1 MEEDNKTMYFDA
13 LKRIINT
20 IKMNNIRSIDFDEY
34 EIFRIK
40 MLFRKSVVRK
50 FRIRVICDM
59 NEYDFV
65 KLLLG
70 SLTRTKLKNIVEIVT
85 YFDNGKFR
93 AIYSFNDDTN
103 QLNILRNEMIKN
115 YVEQNI
121 DSINAII
128 KS

>member
-1 MEEDNKTMYFDA
+1 MDEDNKTMYFDA
-13 LKRIINT
+13 LKCIINT

-40 MLFRKSVVRK
+40 MLFKKGVVRK
-50 FRIRVICDM
+50 FRIRVICDI
-59 NEYDFV
+59 NESDFG

-70 SLTRTKLKNIVEIVT
+70 SLMRTKLKNIIKIT
-85 YFDNGKFR
+85 IYFDNGKLK
-93 AIYSFNDDTN
+93 AIHYFNDDTD
-103 QLNILRNEMIKN
+103 QLNILRKEMIKN
-115 YVEQNI
+115 YVGVNT